1 MKASWDVHGG
11 SRRAYWSLAAA
22 SLMLAG
28 LSARGGHA
36 ESAKKVVEDMLKTY
50 QQMSSL
56 EETTSIECIREAPGQ
71 SMKVSASTRIAY
83 KKPDRVIYEA
93 KSGGGTTEVL
103 SDGKKV
109 WTYVST
115 VNQYRETS
123 VPARIALGPCIPAE
137 VRTSNDGLAFLR
149 GDNPVKGA
157 KSVKLL
163 GSRRVGKATTRLVEI
178 QGKISSCSVKNIPS
192 TLRLWIGQKDHL
204 LYKSEWILTV
214 QQQTAGAQAGQGA
227 KSTTRV
233 AETHSNIK
241 VNGTPKD
248 SAFRFHPPKGA
259 KKVDKFSSGCGM
271 H

>member
-1 MKASWDVHGG
+1 MKTVREVFGG
-11 SRRAYWSLAAA
+11 KGRAPWSLAAA

-28 LSARGGHA
+28 LSAGGGYA
-36 ESAKKVVEDMLKTY
+36 ESPKKIVEDMLKTY

-56 EETTSIECIREAPGQ
+56 EETTAIEYTREGLGQ

-93 KSGGGTTEVL
+93 KSGGGTTQVL

-115 VNQYRETS
+115 VNQYKETR

-163 GSRRVGKATTRLVEI
+163 GSRRVGNTTTQLVEI
-178 QGKISSCSVKNIPS
+178 HGLISSCSVKNIPS
-192 TLRLWIGQKDHL
+192 TLRLWIGQEDHL

-214 QQQTAGAQAGQGA
+214 QQQTAGAKAGQGA

-233 AETHSNIK
+233 CETHSNIK
-241 VNGTPKD
+241 INGTPKD
-248 SAFRFHPPKGA
+248 SAFRFHMPKGA
-259 KKVDKFSSGCGM
+259 KKVDRFSSGCGM